1 MDERDRDR
9 GGLKRPS
16 SEYYDQYPGD
26 HKRTALSKERYTA
39 ASGVDYRG
47 GYERNVHDSYDE
59 NRSHFED
66 SRRNAAVT
74 SRYEHEQD
82 RHRTNRY
89 YDEYSY
95 SSRRDREVTSGYE
108 RNAYHRDPQRDY
120 LKTDD
125 TRESR
130 DFYRDHFDKYENYYG
145 SQTAPVPPHSPIAYG
160 TQASPVSD
168 VYDAR
173 TSTYSCAAHNIYD
186 RGNYSQ
192 QEPGSGQRTSA
203 VDSYTHATSPPV
215 SYSPDPR
222 YSQEYSSYYQYPQGE
237 RSSYDAAA
245 AQSYSHTMGAQYPG
259 RNYTAR
265 EPIAFDRTRYKNN

>member
-26 HKRTALSKERYTA
+26 HKRTSH
-39 ASGVDYRG
+39 SGVDYRG
-47 GYERNVHDSYDE
+47 GYERNVHHSYDE

-74 SRYEHEQD
+74 SRYEHEPD
-82 RHRTNRY
+82 RDRTNRY

-95 SSRRDREVTSGYE
+95 SGRRDREATSGYE
-108 RNAYHRDPQRDY
+108 SNAYHRDPQRDY
-120 LKTDD
+120 LRTDG
-125 TRESR
+125 TRESSDASLYNR
-130 DFYRDHFDKYENYYG
+130 DFYRDHYDKYENY
-145 SQTAPVPPHSPIAYG
+145 SSAT
-160 TQASPVSD
+160 
-168 VYDAR
+168 
-173 TSTYSCAAHNIYD
+173 HNIYD
-186 RGNYSQ
+186 RDNYSQ
-192 QEPGSGQRTSA
+192 QKYPGSGQRTSA

-215 SYSPDPR
+215 SCSPDHR

-245 AQSYSHTMGAQYPG
+245 AESYSHTMGATPYLGETMQHVSRLRLIEPG
-259 RNYTAR
+259 
-265 EPIAFDRTRYKNN
+265 IRTIDN